1 MYSFGV
7 TLHFNKNVI
16 PTFWSN
22 FGITLLPSPLGG
34 VFIRAGRRPDIQDI
48 CIEIF
53 LNL

>member
-22 FGITLLPSPLGG
+22 FGITLLTSPLGG
-34 VFIRAGRRPDIQDI
+34 VLFVLVVDQ
-48 CIEIF
+48 IF
-53 LNL
+53 KIIVLKFL